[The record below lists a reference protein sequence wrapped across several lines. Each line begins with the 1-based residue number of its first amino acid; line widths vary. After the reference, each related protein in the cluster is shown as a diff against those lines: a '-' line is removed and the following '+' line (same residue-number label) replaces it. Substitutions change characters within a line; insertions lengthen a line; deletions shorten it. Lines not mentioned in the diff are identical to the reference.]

1 MSKQELEYKVLKLLE
16 NKPNLTQR
24 QLAEELGVS
33 LGKTH
38 YLVKSLIDVGW
49 IKLHNFQ
56 KSENKWGYAYLLTP
70 KGIVEK
76 SIITS
81 RFLKRKQTEY
91 NQSRKEIEQLKK
103 EVKNQAQSIED

>member
-91 NQSRKEIEQLKK
+91 NQLRKEIEQLKK

>member
-38 YLVKSLIDVGW
+38 YLVKSFIDVGW

-91 NQSRKEIEQLKK
+91 NQLRKEIEQLKK
-103 EVKNQAQSIED
+103 EVKYQTRSIED

>member
-1 MSKQELEYKVLKLLE
+1 M
-16 NKPNLTQR
+16 
-24 QLAEELGVS
+24 S

-91 NQSRKEIEQLKK
+91 NQLRKEIEQLKK